1 MFNEIINYINQ
12 GKFKE
17 AEKKLKNIINKNP
30 DSDTAYYLM
39 GYINLKINRIEDSLK
54 FFKKALDINEKTD
67 YLFAYAEVLTRKN
80 LYYDA
85 ENCYKKILSKEPR
98 NEPSTVNLAYIYLLT
113 KNFVNYIQKQK

>member
-39 GYINLKINRIEDSLK
+39 GYINLKINRK
-54 FFKKALDINEKTD
+54 
-67 YLFAYAEVLTRKN
+67 
-80 LYYDA
+80 
-85 ENCYKKILSKEPR
+85 
-98 NEPSTVNLAYIYLLT
+98 LA
-113 KNFVNYIQKQK
+113 